1 MQKQEKPEQPK
12 KQDSDKEYVPAKT
25 FEKAKVAGDKEY
37 FWAGSVYTMTNKRR
51 ETVYGV
57 VDAQNAKDALEL
69 ITSRYSVERL
79 YRHFELATLNK
90 V

>member
-1 MQKQEKPEQPK
+1 MQKQEKQEQPK
-12 KQDSDKEYVPAKT
+12 KQDSAEHVPVKA

-37 FWAGSVYTMTNKRR
+37 FWAGSVYTMTNQRR

-57 VDAQNAKDALEL
+57 VDAQSAKEALEQ
-69 ITSRYSVERL
+69 ITTKYSVGRL
-79 YRHFELATLNK
+79 YRHFELTTLNK